1 MEFLEVAM
9 TILHSASHVLRCFSD
24 ERPELTLTDIVAL
37 RGAPK
42 SSTSRLLNAMRDAG
56 FLEVS
61 KVGRKYRPAPLLIH
75 LAQINKVDMSLL
87 ARADAAVSELV
98 EETGHTGYVSALDH
112 QDVIGLTGHEGRQVL
127 RVATVIG
134 RRLQASASATGRA
147 LLSRMDDRAIQLLY
161 AKGMDVPTERAPPTL
176 EELMKRINQVRQSG
190 YSEAYDETNHGV
202 GALAT
207 VVVDPAKNLAL
218 SLCIAFPAATI
229 SQIERDH
236 IITRMKEI
244 TSRLARQFNDHGQ
257 PLIDRMRPKKS
268 PSGVQQI

>member
-1 MEFLEVAM
+1 M
-9 TILHSASHVLRCFSD
+9 TILHSASQVLRCFSD

-147 LLSRMDDRAIQLLY
+147 LLSRMDDRAIEALY
-161 AKGMDVPTERAPPTL
+161 HKGVEAPTERAPATL
-176 EELMKRINQVRQSG
+176 DELMTRINQVRQSG
-190 YSEAYDETNHGV
+190 HSEAYDETNHGV
-202 GALAT
+202 GAIAT

-229 SQIERDH
+229 SQQEREH
-236 IITRMKEI
+236 IIARMKEM
-244 TSRLARQFNDHGQ
+244 TSRLQRQFNDHGQ
-257 PLIDRMRPKKS
+257 PLIDRARPKKS
-268 PSGVQQI
+268 QSGVQPI